1 MARLVDDVSTK
12 ESQKLPRHKTKE
24 KISVDEGFVKAVGE
38 EKMLPPPPGKI
49 RITDLPSKIS

>member
-1 MARLVDDVSTK
+1 MFR
-12 ESQKLPRHKTKE
+12 PRSLKSYLGIKTKE

-49 RITDLPSKIS
+49 RSTDLPSKIS